1 MKHLHKKKKKKF
13 LVILREWRLQLC
25 QCETVCL
32 QLKSFLSSLF
42 PHATPGLSAH
52 ASQLSLMQELDRD
65 FASTGDT
72 LKLQFAKGE
81 SHTMKKKTLLQLC
94 VQATSTD
101 SGNQNEHHSFVEE

>member
-1 MKHLHKKKKKKF
+1 
-13 LVILREWRLQLC
+13 
-25 QCETVCL
+25 
-32 QLKSFLSSLF
+32 
-42 PHATPGLSAH
+42 
-52 ASQLSLMQELDRD
+52 MQELDRD